1 MSKVTKDE
9 VERLYLIRK
18 HGAYY
23 RPNNRGYTTS
33 AICAGRYS
41 LEEARRETHPNGLRG
56 PRDGMTYLHED
67 SLKDEDWIAYATLR
81 QQLAEEREKV
91 ARVECYWDAD
101 DREIGHLDICEILEN
116 CGPGEVAE
124 IEHVAVVATTFEA
137 FLPAADDAETDD
149 QFEVCEDTREAA
161 EAKVAQELARRAAL
175 STTEAKTDDQ

>member
-1 MSKVTKDE
+1 MSKVTNSTTASTDD
-9 VERLYLIRK
+9 
-18 HGAYY
+18 Y
-23 RPNNRGYTTS
+23 RIGDPPTD
-33 AICAGRYS
+33 
-41 LEEARRETHPNGLRG
+41 RG
-56 PRDGMTYLHED
+56 PIIGIPQDD
-67 SLKDEDWIAYATLR
+67 LKAFRQQIVDAETEAATLR